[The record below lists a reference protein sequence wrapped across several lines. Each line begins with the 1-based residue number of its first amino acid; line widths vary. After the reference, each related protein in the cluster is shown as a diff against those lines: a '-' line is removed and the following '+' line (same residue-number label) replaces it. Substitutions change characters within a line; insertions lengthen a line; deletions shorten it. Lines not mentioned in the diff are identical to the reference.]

1 LPDKQHKKEYL
12 NQYGEAHQPPQLA
25 AGSLDPEDPE
35 YSLLMPDKR
44 KALDAIKNNLRTTAP
59 ELATSSGLSINS
71 ATYWLNKIAGETGA
85 KLEVAN
91 DGTVYYSFAPN
102 FSGIYR
108 RRGRRRAALL
118 VGAFL
123 FKSLYWVVRVS
134 FGVALMTSVLVIVVI
149 FVALILLAIASIFDG
164 AGGDSGDFGSFDGSG
179 FFDMN
184 FLSDIFSW
192 DYSPSHTSY
201 QNSIPSAQ
209 RDRYTDFIEKHPKG
223 NFFLETFSFLFGD
236 GKPNSNLQKLRWQHI
251 AETIKANGGVV
262 SAEQLAP
269 FLDGD
274 TSDSGMVMSALAQ
287 FNGHPEV
294 TKSGF
299 IVYVFPDY
307 ISEHHGNPQLQQ
319 EQIQAQIQNEISEQ
333 QSYLK
338 EENWKF
344 SNFPPIALANVLM
357 LALFNFCGSWWLFK
371 HIATINLLH
380 HLAALID
387 VLLTYSIILLVIPA
401 VRFVILLVLNQRIE
415 SRNNQRRAASE
426 LVKQPQ
432 GEILKELEEAKAIQA
447 EHAQM
452 LRVDKKIIFDS
463 DRDSLEQKFESRE

>member
-1 LPDKQHKKEYL
+1 LPDEKLEPKYEEEHE
-12 NQYGEAHQPPQLA
+12 PPQLA

-44 KALDAIKNNLRTTAP
+44 LALDAIKTSLRTTAP

-102 FSGIYR
+102 FSGVYR

-118 VGAFL
+118 AGAFL

-134 FGVALMTSVLVIVVI
+134 FGVALMTSVLVIVLI

-164 AGGDSGDFGSFDGSG
+164 GGGDSGDFGSFDGSG
-179 FFDMN
+179 FFDTN

-192 DYSPSHTSY
+192 DYSPSHSSY

-223 NFFLETFSFLFGD
+223 NFFLECFSFLFGD
-236 GKPNSNLQKLRWQHI
+236 GKPNSNLQKLRWQQI
-251 AETIKANGGVV
+251 ATTIKANGGVV

-307 ISEHHGNPQLQQ
+307 ISEHPLVQQQPQNKKEQ
-319 EQIQAQIQNEISEQ
+319 E
-333 QSYLK
+333 SYLK

-344 SNFPPIALANVLM
+344 SNFPPINLANVLM
-357 LALFNFCGSWWLFK
+357 LAIFNFCGSWWLFK

-401 VRFVILLVLNQRIE
+401 VRFLILLVLNQRID
-415 SRNNQRRAASE
+415 SRNEKRKAAAE

-432 GEILKELEEAKAIQA
+432 GEILKELEEAKAIQS
-447 EHAQM
+447 EHAQL
-452 LRVDKKIIFDS
+452 LRVDSKIIFDS
-463 DRDSLEQKFESRE
+463 GKDSLEQKFENTD

>member
-1 LPDKQHKKEYL
+1 LPDEKLEKKYEKEY
-12 NQYGEAHQPPQLA
+12 EEEHEPPQLA

-44 KALDAIKNNLRTTAP
+44 LALDAIKTNLRTTAP

-102 FSGIYR
+102 FSGVYR

-118 VGAFL
+118 AGAFL

-134 FGVALMTSVLVIVVI
+134 FGVALMTSVLVIVLI

-164 AGGDSGDFGSFDGSG
+164 GGGDSGDFGSFDGSG
-179 FFDMN
+179 FFDTN

-192 DYSPSHTSY
+192 DYSPSHSSY

-223 NFFLETFSFLFGD
+223 NFFLECFSFLFGD
-236 GKPNSNLQKLRWQHI
+236 GKPNSNLQKLRWQQI
-251 AETIKANGGVV
+251 ATTIKANGGVV

-307 ISEHHGNPQLQQ
+307 VSEHPLVQQQPQNHKEQ
-319 EQIQAQIQNEISEQ
+319 E
-333 QSYLK
+333 SYLK

-344 SNFPPIALANVLM
+344 SNFPPINLANVLM
-357 LALFNFCGSWWLFK
+357 LAIFNFCGSWWLFK

-401 VRFVILLVLNQRIE
+401 VRFLILLVLNQRID
-415 SRNNQRRAASE
+415 SRNEKRKAAAE

-432 GEILKELEEAKAIQA
+432 GEILKELEEAKAIQS
-447 EHAQM
+447 EHAQL
-452 LRVDKKIIFDS
+452 LRVDRKIVFDS
-463 DRDSLEQKFESRE
+463 GKDSLEQKFENTD

>member
-1 LPDKQHKKEYL
+1 LPDEKLEGKYE
-12 NQYGEAHQPPQLA
+12 EEHQPPQLA

-44 KALDAIKNNLRTTAP
+44 LALDAIKTNLRTTAP

-71 ATYWLNKIAGETGA
+71 ATYWLNKIAGETSA

-102 FSGIYR
+102 FSGVYR

-118 VGAFL
+118 AGAFL

-149 FVALILLAIASIFDG
+149 FVALILLAIAAIFDG
-164 AGGDSGDFGSFDGSG
+164 GGGDSGDFGSFDGSG
-179 FFDMN
+179 FFDTN

-192 DYSPSHTSY
+192 DYSPSHSSY
-201 QNSIPSAQ
+201 QNSIPSTQ

-223 NFFLETFSFLFGD
+223 NFFLECFSFLFGD
-236 GKPNSNLQKLRWQHI
+236 GKPNSNLQKLRWQQI
-251 AETIKANGGVV
+251 ATTIKANGGVV

-307 ISEHHGNPQLQQ
+307 ISEHPLVQQ
-319 EQIQAQIQNEISEQ
+319 QHEKEQE
-333 QSYLK
+333 SYLK

-344 SNFPPIALANVLM
+344 SNFPAINLANVLM
-357 LALFNFCGSWWLFK
+357 LAIFNFCGSWWLFK

-401 VRFVILLVLNQRIE
+401 VRFVILLVLNQRID
-415 SRNNQRRAASE
+415 SRNEKRQAAAE

-432 GEILKELEEAKAIQA
+432 GEILKEIEEAKAIQR
-447 EHAQM
+447 EHAGL
-452 LRVDKKIIFDS
+452 LRVDRKIIFDS
-463 DRDSLEQKFESRE
+463 GKDSLEQKFEKPD

>member
-1 LPDKQHKKEYL
+1 MPDEKLETKYEEEHE
-12 NQYGEAHQPPQLA
+12 PPQLA

-44 KALDAIKNNLRTTAP
+44 LALDAIKTNLRTTAP

-102 FSGIYR
+102 FSGVYR

-118 VGAFL
+118 AGAFL

-134 FGVALMTSVLVIVVI
+134 FGVALMTSVLVIILI
-149 FVALILLAIASIFDG
+149 FVALILLAIAAILDG
-164 AGGDSGDFGSFDGSG
+164 GSGDSGDFGSFDGSG
-179 FFDMN
+179 FFDTN

-192 DYSPSHTSY
+192 DYSPSHSSY

-223 NFFLETFSFLFGD
+223 NFFLECFSFLFGD
-236 GKPNSNLQKLRWQHI
+236 GKPNSNLQKLRWQQI
-251 AETIKANGGVV
+251 ATTIKANGGVV

-307 ISEHHGNPQLQQ
+307 ITEPPLFKQQ
-319 EQIQAQIQNEISEQ
+319 QNEKEQ
-333 QSYLK
+333 ESYLK

-344 SNFPPIALANVLM
+344 SNFPPLPLINVLM
-357 LALFNFCGSWWLFK
+357 LAIFNFCGSWWLFK
-371 HIATINLLH
+371 HIATVNLLH

-401 VRFVILLVLNQRIE
+401 VRYVVLLVLNQRID
-415 SRNNQRRAASE
+415 SRNEKRKAAAE
-426 LVKQPQ
+426 LVKKPQ
-432 GEILKELEEAKAIQA
+432 GEILKELEEAKAIQS
-447 EHAQM
+447 EHAQL
-452 LRVDKKIIFDS
+452 LRVDRKIVFDS
-463 DRDSLEQKFESRE
+463 GKDSLEQKFETTN

>member
-1 LPDKQHKKEYL
+1 LPDEKLEGKYEEEHE
-12 NQYGEAHQPPQLA
+12 PPQLA

-44 KALDAIKNNLRTTAP
+44 LALDAIKTNLRTTPP

-102 FSGIYR
+102 FSGVYR

-118 VGAFL
+118 AGAFL

-134 FGVALMTSVLVIVVI
+134 FGVALMTSVLVIFVI
-149 FVALILLAIASIFDG
+149 FVALILLAIAAIFDG
-164 AGGDSGDFGSFDGSG
+164 GGGDSGDFGSFDGSG
-179 FFDMN
+179 FFDTN

-192 DYSPSHTSY
+192 DYSPSHSSY

-223 NFFLETFSFLFGD
+223 NFFLECFSFLFGD
-236 GKPNSNLQKLRWQHI
+236 GNPNSNLQKLRWQQI
-251 AETIKANGGVV
+251 ATTIKANGGVV

-299 IVYVFPDY
+299 IVYIFPDY
-307 ISEHHGNPQLQQ
+307 INEHSGVQQ
-319 EQIQAQIQNEISEQ
+319 QQHENEQE
-333 QSYLK
+333 SYLK

-344 SNFPPIALANVLM
+344 SNFPAINLANVLM

-401 VRFVILLVLNQRIE
+401 VRFVILIVLNQRID
-415 SRNNQRRAASE
+415 SRNEKRRAAAE

-432 GEILKELEEAKAIQA
+432 GEILKEIEEAKAIQR
-447 EHAQM
+447 EHAGL
-452 LRVDKKIIFDS
+452 LRVDRKIIFDS
-463 DRDSLEQKFESRE
+463 GKDSLEQKFEKPD

>member
-1 LPDKQHKKEYL
+1 MPDEKLEKIYEEEHE
-12 NQYGEAHQPPQLA
+12 PPQLA

-44 KALDAIKNNLRTTAP
+44 LALDAIKTNLRTTAP

-102 FSGIYR
+102 FSGVYR

-118 VGAFL
+118 AGAFL
-123 FKSLYWVVRVS
+123 FKSLYWVIRVS
-134 FGVALMTSVLVIVVI
+134 FGVALMTSVLVIVLI

-164 AGGDSGDFGSFDGSG
+164 GSGDSGDLGSFDGSG
-179 FFDMN
+179 FFDTN

-192 DYSPSHTSY
+192 DYSPSHSSY

-223 NFFLETFSFLFGD
+223 NFFLECFSFLFGD
-236 GKPNSNLQKLRWQHI
+236 GKPNSNLQKLRWQQI
-251 AETIKANGGVV
+251 ATTIKANGGVV

-307 ISEHHGNPQLQQ
+307 ISEHPLVQQ
-319 EQIQAQIQNEISEQ
+319 QKYEKEQEN
-333 QSYLK
+333 YLK

-344 SNFPPIALANVLM
+344 SNFPPLPLINVLM
-357 LALFNFCGSWWLFK
+357 LAIFNFCGSWWLFK

-401 VRFVILLVLNQRIE
+401 VRFLILLVLNQRID
-415 SRNNQRRAASE
+415 SRNEKRKAAAE
-426 LVKQPQ
+426 LVRQPQ
-432 GEILKELEEAKAIQA
+432 GEILKELEEAKAIQS
-447 EHAQM
+447 EHAQL
-452 LRVDKKIIFDS
+452 LRVDRKIIFDS
-463 DRDSLEQKFESRE
+463 GKDSLEQKFENTD

>member
-1 LPDKQHKKEYL
+1 MPDENLDRKYEKEY
-12 NQYGEAHQPPQLA
+12 EEEHQPPQLA

-44 KALDAIKNNLRTTAP
+44 LALDAIKTNLRTTAP

-102 FSGIYR
+102 FSGVYR

-118 VGAFL
+118 AGAFL

-134 FGVALMTSVLVIVVI
+134 FGVALMTSVLVIVLI

-164 AGGDSGDFGSFDGSG
+164 GAGDSGDFGSFDGSG
-179 FFDMN
+179 FFDTN

-192 DYSPSHTSY
+192 DYSPSHSSY

-223 NFFLETFSFLFGD
+223 NFFLECFSFLFGD
-236 GKPNSNLQKLRWQHI
+236 GKPNSNLQKLRWQQI
-251 AETIKANGGVV
+251 ATTIKANGGVV

-307 ISEHHGNPQLQQ
+307 ISERPLVQQ
-319 EQIQAQIQNEISEQ
+319 QQQQQQHENEQE
-333 QSYLK
+333 SYLK

-344 SNFPPIALANVLM
+344 SNFPPLALTNVLM
-357 LALFNFCGSWWLFK
+357 LAIFNFCGSWWLFK
-371 HIATINLLH
+371 HIATINLLY

-401 VRFVILLVLNQRIE
+401 VRFLILLILNQRID
-415 SRNNQRRAASE
+415 SRNEKRKAAAE

-432 GEILKELEEAKAIQA
+432 GEILKELEEAKAIQS
-447 EHAQM
+447 EHAQL
-452 LRVDKKIIFDS
+452 LRVDSKIIFDS
-463 DRDSLEQKFESRE
+463 GKDSLEQRFENTD

>member
-1 LPDKQHKKEYL
+1 MPDEKLDRKYEKEY
-12 NQYGEAHQPPQLA
+12 EEEHEPPQLA

-44 KALDAIKNNLRTTAP
+44 LALDAIKTNLRTTAP

-102 FSGIYR
+102 FSGVYR

-118 VGAFL
+118 AGAFL

-134 FGVALMTSVLVIVVI
+134 FGVALMTSVLVIVLI

-164 AGGDSGDFGSFDGSG
+164 GSGDSGDFGSFDGSG
-179 FFDMN
+179 FFDTN

-192 DYSPSHTSY
+192 DYSPSHSSY

-223 NFFLETFSFLFGD
+223 NFFLECFSFLFGD
-236 GKPNSNLQKLRWQHI
+236 GKPNSNLQKLRWQQI
-251 AETIKANGGVV
+251 ATTIKANGGVV

-307 ISEHHGNPQLQQ
+307 ISEHPFVQQ
-319 EQIQAQIQNEISEQ
+319 HEKDQE
-333 QSYLK
+333 SYLK

-344 SNFPPIALANVLM
+344 SNFPPLALINVLM
-357 LALFNFCGSWWLFK
+357 LAIFNFCGSWWLFK

-401 VRFVILLVLNQRIE
+401 VRFLILLVLNQRID
-415 SRNNQRRAASE
+415 SRNEKRKAAAE

-432 GEILKELEEAKAIQA
+432 GEILKELEEAKAIQS
-447 EHAQM
+447 EHAQL
-452 LRVDKKIIFDS
+452 LRVDSKIIFDS
-463 DRDSLEQKFESRE
+463 GKDSLEQKFGNTD

>member
-1 LPDKQHKKEYL
+1 MPDEKLETKYEEEHE
-12 NQYGEAHQPPQLA
+12 PPQLA

-44 KALDAIKNNLRTTAP
+44 LALDAIKTNLRTTAP

-102 FSGIYR
+102 FSGVYR

-118 VGAFL
+118 AGAFL

-134 FGVALMTSVLVIVVI
+134 FGVALMTSVLVIVLI

-164 AGGDSGDFGSFDGSG
+164 GGGDSGDFGSFDGSG
-179 FFDMN
+179 FFDTN

-192 DYSPSHTSY
+192 DYSPSHSSY

-223 NFFLETFSFLFGD
+223 NFFLECFSFLFGD
-236 GKPNSNLQKLRWQHI
+236 GKPNSNLQKLRWQQI
-251 AETIKANGGVV
+251 ATTIKANGGVV

-307 ISEHHGNPQLQQ
+307 VSEHPLVQQQPQNHKEQ
-319 EQIQAQIQNEISEQ
+319 E
-333 QSYLK
+333 SYLK

-344 SNFPPIALANVLM
+344 SNFPPINLANVLM
-357 LALFNFCGSWWLFK
+357 LAIFNFCGSWWLFK

-401 VRFVILLVLNQRIE
+401 VRYLILLVLNQRID
-415 SRNNQRRAASE
+415 SRNEKRKAAAE

-432 GEILKELEEAKAIQA
+432 GEILKELEEAKAIQS
-447 EHAQM
+447 EHAQL
-452 LRVDKKIIFDS
+452 LRVDSKIIFDS
-463 DRDSLEQKFESRE
+463 GKDSLEQKFENTD

>member
-1 LPDKQHKKEYL
+1 MPDQVPNEIA
-12 NQYGEAHQPPQLA
+12 EEMHQPPQLA

-44 KALDAIKNNLRTTAP
+44 RALDAIKNNLRTTAP

-91 DGTVYYSFAPN
+91 DGTVYYSFAPS

-108 RRGRRRAALL
+108 RRGRRRAALIA
-118 VGAFL
+118 GAFL
-123 FKSLYWVVRVS
+123 FKSLYWVVRIS

-149 FVALILLAIASIFDG
+149 FVALITLAIASIFDG

-179 FFDMN
+179 FFDMD

-192 DYSPSHTSY
+192 DYSPSHSSY
-201 QNSIPSAQ
+201 QNSIPSAR
-209 RDRYTDFIEKHPKG
+209 RDRYTEFIEQHPKG
-223 NFFLETFSFLFGD
+223 NFFLECFSFLFGD

-251 AETIKANGGVV
+251 ANTIKANGGVV

-274 TSDSGMVMSALAQ
+274 TSDSGMIMSALAQ

-307 ISEHHGNPQLQQ
+307 ISERPSYPQLQQ
-319 EQIQAQIQNEISEQ
+319 EQRQEQ
-333 QSYLK
+333 QNYLK
-338 EENWKF
+338 EESWKF

-415 SRNNQRRAASE
+415 SRNNKRKAAFE
-426 LVKQPQ
+426 LIKQPK
-432 GEILKELEEAKAIQA
+432 GEILKELEEAKVIQS
-447 EHAQM
+447 EQAQL
-452 LRVDKKIIFDS
+452 LRVDRKIIFDS
-463 DRDSLEQKFESRE
+463 GKDSLEQKFDSRE

>member
-1 LPDKQHKKEYL
+1 MPDEKLEKKYEKEY
-12 NQYGEAHQPPQLA
+12 EEEHEPPQLA

-44 KALDAIKNNLRTTAP
+44 LALDAIKTNLRTTAP

-102 FSGIYR
+102 FSGVYR

-118 VGAFL
+118 AGAFL

-134 FGVALMTSVLVIVVI
+134 FGVALMTSVLVIVLI

-164 AGGDSGDFGSFDGSG
+164 GGGDSGDFGSFDGSG
-179 FFDMN
+179 FFDTN

-192 DYSPSHTSY
+192 DYSPSHSSY

-223 NFFLETFSFLFGD
+223 NFFLECFSFLFGD
-236 GKPNSNLQKLRWQHI
+236 GKPNSNLQKLRWQQI
-251 AETIKANGGVV
+251 ATTIKANGGVV

-307 ISEHHGNPQLQQ
+307 VSEHPLVQQQPQNHKEQ
-319 EQIQAQIQNEISEQ
+319 E
-333 QSYLK
+333 SYLK

-344 SNFPPIALANVLM
+344 SNFPPINLANVLM
-357 LALFNFCGSWWLFK
+357 LAIFNFCGSWWLFK

-401 VRFVILLVLNQRIE
+401 VRFLILLVLNQRID
-415 SRNNQRRAASE
+415 SRNEKRKAAAE

-432 GEILKELEEAKAIQA
+432 GEILKELEEAKAIQS
-447 EHAQM
+447 EHAQL
-452 LRVDKKIIFDS
+452 LRVDRKIVFDS
-463 DRDSLEQKFESRE
+463 GKDSLEQKFENTD

>member
-1 LPDKQHKKEYL
+1 MPDEKLEGKYEEEHE
-12 NQYGEAHQPPQLA
+12 PPQLA

-44 KALDAIKNNLRTTAP
+44 LALDAIKTNLRTTPP

-102 FSGIYR
+102 FSGVYR

-118 VGAFL
+118 AGAFL

-134 FGVALMTSVLVIVVI
+134 FGVALMTSVLVIFVI
-149 FVALILLAIASIFDG
+149 FVALILLAIAAIFDG
-164 AGGDSGDFGSFDGSG
+164 GGGDSGDFGSFDGSG
-179 FFDMN
+179 FFDTN

-192 DYSPSHTSY
+192 DYSPSHSSY

-223 NFFLETFSFLFGD
+223 NFFLECFSFLFGD
-236 GKPNSNLQKLRWQHI
+236 GNPNSNLQKLRWQQI
-251 AETIKANGGVV
+251 ATTIKANGGVV

-299 IVYVFPDY
+299 IVYIFPDY
-307 ISEHHGNPQLQQ
+307 INEHSGVQQ
-319 EQIQAQIQNEISEQ
+319 QQHENEQE
-333 QSYLK
+333 SYLK

-344 SNFPPIALANVLM
+344 SNFPAINLANVLM

-401 VRFVILLVLNQRIE
+401 VRFVILIVLNQRID
-415 SRNNQRRAASE
+415 SRNEKRRAAAE

-432 GEILKELEEAKAIQA
+432 GEILKEIEEAKAIQR
-447 EHAQM
+447 EHAGL
-452 LRVDKKIIFDS
+452 LRVDRKIIFDS
-463 DRDSLEQKFESRE
+463 GKDSLEQKFEKPD

>member
-1 LPDKQHKKEYL
+1 MPDEKLEKKYE
-12 NQYGEAHQPPQLA
+12 EEHEPPQLA

-44 KALDAIKNNLRTTAP
+44 LALDAIKTNLRTTAP

-102 FSGIYR
+102 FSGVYR

-118 VGAFL
+118 AGAFL

-134 FGVALMTSVLVIVVI
+134 FGVALMTSVLVIVLI

-164 AGGDSGDFGSFDGSG
+164 GGGDSGDFGSFDGSG
-179 FFDMN
+179 FFDTN

-192 DYSPSHTSY
+192 DYSPSHSSY

-223 NFFLETFSFLFGD
+223 NFFLECFSFLFGD
-236 GKPNSNLQKLRWQHI
+236 GKPNSNLQKLRWQQI
-251 AETIKANGGVV
+251 ATTIKANGGVV

-307 ISEHHGNPQLQQ
+307 ASEHPLVQQQPQNHKEQ
-319 EQIQAQIQNEISEQ
+319 E
-333 QSYLK
+333 SYLK

-344 SNFPPIALANVLM
+344 SNFPPINLANVLM
-357 LALFNFCGSWWLFK
+357 LAIFNFCGSWWLFK

-401 VRFVILLVLNQRIE
+401 VRFLILLVLNQRID
-415 SRNNQRRAASE
+415 SRNEKRKAAAE

-432 GEILKELEEAKAIQA
+432 GEILKELEEAKAIQS
-447 EHAQM
+447 EHAQL
-452 LRVDKKIIFDS
+452 LRVDRKIVFDS
-463 DRDSLEQKFESRE
+463 GKDSLEQKFENTD

>member
-1 LPDKQHKKEYL
+1 MPDEKLEGKYE
-12 NQYGEAHQPPQLA
+12 EEHQPPQLA

-44 KALDAIKNNLRTTAP
+44 LALDAIKTNLRTTAP

-71 ATYWLNKIAGETGA
+71 ATYWLNKIAGETSA

-102 FSGIYR
+102 FSGVYR

-118 VGAFL
+118 AGAFL

-149 FVALILLAIASIFDG
+149 FVALILLAIAAIFDG
-164 AGGDSGDFGSFDGSG
+164 GGGDSGDFGSFDGSG
-179 FFDMN
+179 FFDTN

-192 DYSPSHTSY
+192 DYSPSHSSY
-201 QNSIPSAQ
+201 QNSIPSTQ

-223 NFFLETFSFLFGD
+223 NFFLECFSFLFGD
-236 GKPNSNLQKLRWQHI
+236 GKPNSNLQKLRWQQI
-251 AETIKANGGVV
+251 ATTIKANGGVV

-307 ISEHHGNPQLQQ
+307 ISEHPLVQQ
-319 EQIQAQIQNEISEQ
+319 QHEKEQE
-333 QSYLK
+333 SYLK

-344 SNFPPIALANVLM
+344 SNFPAINLANVLM
-357 LALFNFCGSWWLFK
+357 LAIFNFCGSWWLFK

-401 VRFVILLVLNQRIE
+401 VRFVILLVLNQRID
-415 SRNNQRRAASE
+415 SRNEKRQAAAE

-432 GEILKELEEAKAIQA
+432 GEILKEIEEAKAIQR
-447 EHAQM
+447 EHAGL
-452 LRVDKKIIFDS
+452 LRVDRKIIFDS
-463 DRDSLEQKFESRE
+463 GKDSLEQKFEKPD

>member
-1 LPDKQHKKEYL
+1 MPDEKLEPKYEEEHE
-12 NQYGEAHQPPQLA
+12 PPQLA

-44 KALDAIKNNLRTTAP
+44 LALDAIKTNLRTTAP

-102 FSGIYR
+102 FSGVYR

-118 VGAFL
+118 AGAFL

-134 FGVALMTSVLVIVVI
+134 FGVALMTSVLVIVLI

-164 AGGDSGDFGSFDGSG
+164 GSGDSGDFGSFDGSG
-179 FFDMN
+179 FFDTN

-192 DYSPSHTSY
+192 DYSPSHSSY

-223 NFFLETFSFLFGD
+223 NFFLECFSFLFGD
-236 GKPNSNLQKLRWQHI
+236 GKPNSNLQKLRWQQI
-251 AETIKANGGVV
+251 ATTIKTNGGVV

-307 ISEHHGNPQLQQ
+307 ISEQSLVQQ
-319 EQIQAQIQNEISEQ
+319 EQQPQNEKEQ
-333 QSYLK
+333 ESYLK

-344 SNFPPIALANVLM
+344 SNFPPVNLANVLM
-357 LALFNFCGSWWLFK
+357 LAIFNFCGSWWLFK

-401 VRFVILLVLNQRIE
+401 VRFLILLVLNQRID
-415 SRNNQRRAASE
+415 SRNEKRKAAAE

-432 GEILKELEEAKAIQA
+432 GEILKEIEEAKAIQS
-447 EHAQM
+447 EHAQL
-452 LRVDKKIIFDS
+452 LRVDSKIIFDS
-463 DRDSLEQKFESRE
+463 GKDSLEQKFENTD

>member
-1 LPDKQHKKEYL
+1 LPDEKLEKKYEKEY
-12 NQYGEAHQPPQLA
+12 EEEHEPPQLA

-44 KALDAIKNNLRTTAP
+44 KALDAIKTQPAHHRAGASDKL
-59 ELATSSGLSINS
+59 GLSINS

-102 FSGIYR
+102 FSGVYR

-118 VGAFL
+118 AGAFL

-223 NFFLETFSFLFGD
+223 NFFLEMLFFLVW
-236 GKPNSNLQKLRWQHI
+236 RWQ
-251 AETIKANGGVV
+251 
-262 SAEQLAP
+262 
-269 FLDGD
+269 
-274 TSDSGMVMSALAQ
+274 
-287 FNGHPEV
+287 
-294 TKSGF
+294 TKF
-299 IVYVFPDY
+299 
-307 ISEHHGNPQLQQ
+307 
-319 EQIQAQIQNEISEQ
+319 
-333 QSYLK
+333 
-338 EENWKF
+338 
-344 SNFPPIALANVLM
+344 
-357 LALFNFCGSWWLFK
+357 
-371 HIATINLLH
+371 
-380 HLAALID
+380 
-387 VLLTYSIILLVIPA
+387 
-401 VRFVILLVLNQRIE
+401 
-415 SRNNQRRAASE
+415 
-426 LVKQPQ
+426 
-432 GEILKELEEAKAIQA
+432 
-447 EHAQM
+447 
-452 LRVDKKIIFDS
+452 
-463 DRDSLEQKFESRE
+463 

>member
-1 LPDKQHKKEYL
+1 MISEVPDKVPDEFHE
-12 NQYGEAHQPPQLA
+12 PPQLA
-25 AGSLDPEDPE
+25 SGSLDPEDPE
-35 YSLLMPDKR
+35 YSLLIPDKR
-44 KALDAIKNNLRTTAP
+44 QALDAIKNNLRTTAP
-59 ELATSSGLSINS
+59 DLATSSGLSIDS

-118 VGAFL
+118 AGAFL

-134 FGVALMTSVLVIVVI
+134 FGVALLTSVLVIVVI

-164 AGGDSGDFGSFDGSG
+164 AGGDSGDLGSFDGSG
-179 FFDMN
+179 FFDVN

-192 DYSPSHTSY
+192 DYSPSHSTY

-223 NFFLETFSFLFGD
+223 NFFLECFSFLFGD

-251 AETIKANGGVV
+251 AEAIKVNGGVV

-287 FNGHPEV
+287 FNGRPEV

-299 IVYVFPDY
+299 IVYVFPDS
-307 ISEHHGNPQLQQ
+307 ISKEPSYSQRQQ
-319 EQIQAQIQNEISEQ
+319 EQRQGQEN
-333 QSYLK
+333 YLK

-380 HLAALID
+380 HIAALID

-401 VRFVILLVLNQRIE
+401 VRYLVLLVLNARIDD
-415 SRNNQRRAASE
+415 RNNKRKAAFE
-426 LVKQPQ
+426 LVRNPY

-447 EHAQM
+447 EHASL
-452 LRVDKKIIFDS
+452 LRVDRKIIFDS
-463 DRDSLEQKFESRE
+463 DKDSLEQKFNS

>member
-1 LPDKQHKKEYL
+1 MPDEKLDRKYEKEY
-12 NQYGEAHQPPQLA
+12 EEEHEPPQLA

-44 KALDAIKNNLRTTAP
+44 LALDAIKTNLRTTAP

-102 FSGIYR
+102 FSGVYR

-118 VGAFL
+118 AGAFL

-134 FGVALMTSVLVIVVI
+134 FGVALMTSVLVIVLI

-164 AGGDSGDFGSFDGSG
+164 GSGDSGDFGSFDGSG
-179 FFDMN
+179 FFDTN

-192 DYSPSHTSY
+192 DYSPSHSSY

-223 NFFLETFSFLFGD
+223 NFFLECFSFLFGD
-236 GKPNSNLQKLRWQHI
+236 GKPNSNLQKLRWQQI
-251 AETIKANGGVV
+251 ATTIKANGGVV

-307 ISEHHGNPQLQQ
+307 ISEHPFVQQ
-319 EQIQAQIQNEISEQ
+319 HEKDQE
-333 QSYLK
+333 SYLK

-344 SNFPPIALANVLM
+344 SNFPPLALINVLM
-357 LALFNFCGSWWLFK
+357 LAIFNFCGSWWLFK

-401 VRFVILLVLNQRIE
+401 VRFLILLVLNQRID
-415 SRNNQRRAASE
+415 SRNEKRKAAAE

-432 GEILKELEEAKAIQA
+432 GEILKELEEAKVIQS
-447 EHAQM
+447 EHAKL
-452 LRVDKKIIFDS
+452 LRVDRKIVFDS
-463 DRDSLEQKFESRE
+463 GKDSLEQKFENTD

>member
-1 LPDKQHKKEYL
+1 MPDEKLDRKYEKEY
-12 NQYGEAHQPPQLA
+12 EEEHEPPQLA

-44 KALDAIKNNLRTTAP
+44 LALDAIKTNLRTTAP

-85 KLEVAN
+85 KLEVAS

-102 FSGIYR
+102 FSGVYR
-108 RRGRRRAALL
+108 QRGRRRAALL
-118 VGAFL
+118 AGAFL

-134 FGVALMTSVLVIVVI
+134 FGVALMTSVLVIVLI

-164 AGGDSGDFGSFDGSG
+164 AGGDSGDSGSFDASG
-179 FFDMN
+179 FFDTN

-192 DYSPSHTSY
+192 DYSPSHSSY

-223 NFFLETFSFLFGD
+223 NFFLECFSFLFGD
-236 GKPNSNLQKLRWQHI
+236 GKPNSNLLKLRWQQI
-251 AETIKANGGVV
+251 ATTIKANGGVV

-307 ISEHHGNPQLQQ
+307 VSEHPLVQQQPQNDKEQ
-319 EQIQAQIQNEISEQ
+319 E
-333 QSYLK
+333 SYLK

-344 SNFPPIALANVLM
+344 SNFPPLPLTNVLM
-357 LALFNFCGSWWLFK
+357 LAIFNFCGSWWLFK

-401 VRFVILLVLNQRIE
+401 VRYFVLLMLNQRID
-415 SRNNQRRAASE
+415 SRNEKRKAAAE

-432 GEILKELEEAKAIQA
+432 GEILKELEEAKAIQG
-447 EHAQM
+447 EHAQL
-452 LRVDKKIIFDS
+452 LRVDRKIVFDS
-463 DRDSLEQKFESRE
+463 GKDSLEQKFEITD

>member
-1 LPDKQHKKEYL
+1 MPDEKLEPKYEEEHE
-12 NQYGEAHQPPQLA
+12 PPQLA

-44 KALDAIKNNLRTTAP
+44 LALDAIKTSLRTTAP

-102 FSGIYR
+102 FSGVYR

-118 VGAFL
+118 AGAFL

-134 FGVALMTSVLVIVVI
+134 FGVALMTSVLVIVLI

-164 AGGDSGDFGSFDGSG
+164 GGGDSGDFGSFDGSG
-179 FFDMN
+179 FFDTN

-192 DYSPSHTSY
+192 DYSPSHSSY

-223 NFFLETFSFLFGD
+223 NFFLECFSFLFGD
-236 GKPNSNLQKLRWQHI
+236 GKPNSNLQKLRWQQI
-251 AETIKANGGVV
+251 ATTIKANGGVV

-307 ISEHHGNPQLQQ
+307 ISEHPLVQQQPQNKKEQ
-319 EQIQAQIQNEISEQ
+319 E
-333 QSYLK
+333 SYLK

-344 SNFPPIALANVLM
+344 SNFPPINLANVLM
-357 LALFNFCGSWWLFK
+357 LAIFNFCGSWWLFK

-401 VRFVILLVLNQRIE
+401 VRFLILLVLNQRID
-415 SRNNQRRAASE
+415 SRNEKRKAAAE

-432 GEILKELEEAKAIQA
+432 GEILKELEEAKAIQS
-447 EHAQM
+447 EHAQL
-452 LRVDKKIIFDS
+452 LRVDSKIIFDS
-463 DRDSLEQKFESRE
+463 GKDSLEQKFENTD

>member
-1 LPDKQHKKEYL
+1 MPDKQHEKEYL
-12 NQYGEAHQPPQLA
+12 NQYGEEHEPPQLA

-44 KALDAIKNNLRTTAP
+44 QALDAIKNNLRTTAP

-102 FSGIYR
+102 FSGVYR

-118 VGAFL
+118 AGAFL

-179 FFDMN
+179 FFDTN

-192 DYSPSHTSY
+192 DYSPSHSSY

-223 NFFLETFSFLFGD
+223 NFFLECFSFLFGD
-236 GKPNSNLQKLRWQHI
+236 GKPNSNLQKLRWQQI
-251 AETIKANGGVV
+251 ATTIKANGGVV

-307 ISEHHGNPQLQQ
+307 ISERPLVQQ
-319 EQIQAQIQNEISEQ
+319 Q
-333 QSYLK
+333 QSYLE

-344 SNFPPIALANVLM
+344 SNFPPINLANVLM
-357 LALFNFCGSWWLFK
+357 LAIFNFCGSWWLFK

-401 VRFVILLVLNQRIE
+401 VRFLILLVLNQRID
-415 SRNNQRRAASE
+415 SRNEKRKAAAE

-432 GEILKELEEAKAIQA
+432 GEILKELEEAKAIQN
-447 EHAQM
+447 EYAQL
-452 LRVDKKIIFDS
+452 LRVDSKIIFDS
-463 DRDSLEQKFESRE
+463 GKDSLEQRFENTD

>member
-1 LPDKQHKKEYL
+1 ML
-12 NQYGEAHQPPQLA
+12 NEEHEPPQLA

-44 KALDAIKNNLRTTAP
+44 LALDGIKSNLRTTAP

-91 DGTVYYSFAPN
+91 DGTVYYSFSPN
-102 FSGIYR
+102 FSGVYR
-108 RRGRRRAALL
+108 RRGRRRAVLL
-118 VGAFL
+118 VGAYL

-134 FGVALMTSVLVIVVI
+134 FGVALLLSVLVIVLLIIALFVI
-149 FVALILLAIASIFDG
+149 AIAAIFDG
-164 AGGDSGDFGSFDGSG
+164 GGGGDSGGGGDLGSFDGSG
-179 FFDMN
+179 FFDAN
-184 FLSDIFSW
+184 FLTDIFSW
-192 DYSPSHTSY
+192 DYSPSHSSY

-223 NFFLETFSFLFGD
+223 NFFLECFSFLFGD

-251 AETIKANGGVV
+251 ANTIRVSGGVV

-274 TSDSGMVMSALAQ
+274 TTDSGMVMSALAQ

-307 ISEHHGNPQLQQ
+307 IGEKPANQPVQPEQ
-319 EQIQAQIQNEISEQ
+319 ET
-333 QSYLK
+333 YLK

-344 SNFPPIALANVLM
+344 SNFPAITLTNVLM
-357 LALFNFCGSWWLFK
+357 LAIFNFCGSWWLFK
-371 HIATINLLH
+371 HIATVNLLH

-387 VLLTYSIILLVIPA
+387 VLLTYSIILLLIPA
-401 VRFVILLVLNQRIE
+401 LRFLILLVLNQRID
-415 SRNNQRRAASE
+415 SRNAKRQAAFE
-426 LVKQPQ
+426 LLKEPQ
-432 GEILKELEEAKAIQA
+432 GEILKELEEAKVIQS
-447 EHAQM
+447 EQAQL
-452 LRVDKKIIFDS
+452 LRVDRKIVFDS
-463 DRDSLEQKFESRE
+463 GKDSLEQKF

>member
-1 LPDKQHKKEYL
+1 MPDEKLDRKYEKEY
-12 NQYGEAHQPPQLA
+12 EEEHEPPQLA

-44 KALDAIKNNLRTTAP
+44 LALDAIKTNLRTTAP

-102 FSGIYR
+102 FSGVYR

-118 VGAFL
+118 AGAFL

-134 FGVALMTSVLVIVVI
+134 FGVALMTSVLVIVLI

-164 AGGDSGDFGSFDGSG
+164 GSGDSGDFGSFDGSG
-179 FFDMN
+179 FFDTN

-192 DYSPSHTSY
+192 DYSPSHSSY

-223 NFFLETFSFLFGD
+223 NFFLECFSFLFGD

-251 AETIKANGGVV
+251 ATTIKANGGVV

-307 ISEHHGNPQLQQ
+307 ISEHPLVQQQQ
-319 EQIQAQIQNEISEQ
+319 EKEQ
-333 QSYLK
+333 ESYLK
-338 EENWKF
+338 EESWKF
-344 SNFPPIALANVLM
+344 SNFPPLALINVLM
-357 LALFNFCGSWWLFK
+357 LAIFNFCGSWWLFK

-401 VRFVILLVLNQRIE
+401 VRFLILLVLNQRID
-415 SRNNQRRAASE
+415 SRNEKRKAAAE

-432 GEILKELEEAKAIQA
+432 GEILKELEEAKVIQS
-447 EHAQM
+447 EHAKL
-452 LRVDKKIIFDS
+452 LRVDRKIVFDS
-463 DRDSLEQKFESRE
+463 GKDSLEQRFENTD

>member
-1 LPDKQHKKEYL
+1 MPDEKLDRKYEKEY
-12 NQYGEAHQPPQLA
+12 EEEHEPPQLA

-44 KALDAIKNNLRTTAP
+44 LALDAIKTNLRTTAP

-102 FSGIYR
+102 FSGVYR

-118 VGAFL
+118 AGAFL

-134 FGVALMTSVLVIVVI
+134 FGVALMTSVLVIVLI

-164 AGGDSGDFGSFDGSG
+164 GSGDSGDFGSFDGSG
-179 FFDMN
+179 FFDTN

-192 DYSPSHTSY
+192 DYSPSHSSY

-223 NFFLETFSFLFGD
+223 NFFLECFSFLFGD
-236 GKPNSNLQKLRWQHI
+236 GKPNSNLQKLRWQQI
-251 AETIKANGGVV
+251 ATTIKANGGVV

-307 ISEHHGNPQLQQ
+307 ISEHPFVQQ
-319 EQIQAQIQNEISEQ
+319 HEKDQE
-333 QSYLK
+333 SYLK

-344 SNFPPIALANVLM
+344 SNFPPLALINVLM
-357 LALFNFCGSWWLFK
+357 LAIFNFCGSWWLFK

-401 VRFVILLVLNQRIE
+401 VRFLILLVLNQRID
-415 SRNNQRRAASE
+415 SRNEKRKAAAE

-432 GEILKELEEAKAIQA
+432 GEILKELEEAKVIQS
-447 EHAQM
+447 EHAKL
-452 LRVDKKIIFDS
+452 LRVDRKIVFDS
-463 DRDSLEQKFESRE
+463 GKDSLEQRFENTD